1 MLSLFFLTFSYLTA
15 VLLDDEFFKH
25 EITID
30 SIVEDIAQAEYEMK
44 NLLGLNDAFE
54 DNIEAQQS
62 TRNPKNKKTSTK
74 TKKGMKGKKGK
85 KGSRILC
92 CLANNYN
99 SSSSS
104 SYE

>member
-15 VLLDDEFFKH
+15 VILDDEFFKH

-30 SIVEDIAQAEYEMK
+30 SIAEDIAQAEYEIK

-54 DNIEAQQS
+54 DDIEAQQS
-62 TRNPKNKKTSTK
+62 TKNPKNKKRSTK

-92 CLANNYN
+92 CLANNQN